1 MSTLQLFVMGFI
13 TTLVLCLLIIGFVK
27 ILDWLVDHNHEKLA
41 IAFGIIVFAI
51 IGGLV
56 AMTS

>member
-13 TTLVLCLLIIGFVK
+13 TILVICLLILGFVK

-41 IAFGIIVFAI
+41 ITFAIIIFAI

-56 AMTS
+56 AMAS

>member
-13 TTLVLCLLIIGFVK
+13 TILVICLLIIGFIK
-27 ILDWLVDHNHEKLA
+27 CLDWLVDHNHEKLA
-41 IAFGIIVFAI
+41 ITFAIIIFAI

-56 AMTS
+56 AMAS

>member
-13 TTLVLCLLIIGFVK
+13 TILVICLLILGFVK

-41 IAFGIIVFAI
+41 IAFAIIIFAI

-56 AMTS
+56 AMAS

>member
-1 MSTLQLFVMGFI
+1 MSALQLFVIGFI
-13 TTLVLCLLIIGFVK
+13 FIAVICLLILGFVK
-27 ILDWLVDHNHEKLA
+27 ILDWLVDHNHDKLA
-41 IAFGIIVFAI
+41 ITFAIIVFAI